1 MTGQVLVLNATYE
14 PLNVC
19 SLRRACVLLLKSKA
33 ELIDALE
40 RPLRSA
46 SASLPYPVVIRLLS
60 YVRRPRAAA
69 RRITRRA
76 VFARDGHSCQYC
88 GVEGVRLTVDH
99 VLPRSRGGPSSWDN
113 AVTACAPC
121 NLRKGDRLPHEIG
134 MRLRTQAA
142 PALAQPVPDAAGGRG
157 AARLAR
163 LPAAAARP
171 LTPPTHG

>member
-19 SLRRACVLLLKSKA
+19 SLRRACVLLLKAKA
-33 ELIDALE
+33 ELVEALE

-46 SASLPYPVVIRLLS
+46 SATHAHPVVIRLLS

-76 VFARDGHSCQYC
+76 VFARDGYACQYC

-99 VLPRSRGGPSSWDN
+99 VLPRARGGPSSWDN

-142 PALAQPVPDAAGGRG
+142 AALAQPLPDAAGCRG
-157 AARLAR
+157 APRVAR
-163 LPAAAARP
+163 LPAPSARP
-171 LTPPTHG
+171 LTLPAHG

>member
-40 RPLRSA
+40 RPLRSV

-88 GVEGVRLTVDH
+88 GVEGF
-99 VLPRSRGGPSSWDN
+99 
-113 AVTACAPC
+113 A
-121 NLRKGDRLPHEIG
+121 
-134 MRLRTQAA
+134 
-142 PALAQPVPDAAGGRG
+142 
-157 AARLAR
+157 
-163 LPAAAARP
+163 
-171 LTPPTHG
+171 

>member
-121 NLRKGDRLPHEIG
+121 NLRKGDRSLQQAGMELPHPPRPPQPVLFIK
-134 MRLRTQAA
+134 LAA
-142 PALAQPVPDAAGGRG
+142 PRIPQRWTPYLGDLGTAT
-157 AARLAR
+157 
-163 LPAAAARP
+163 AAA
-171 LTPPTHG
+171 

>member
-33 ELIDALE
+33 ELIDQLE

-99 VLPRSRGGPSSWDN
+99 VLPRSRGGPSSWEN
-113 AVTACAPC
+113 LVACCPGC
-121 NLRKGDRLPHEIG
+121 NRRKGNQLPHEAN
-134 MRLRTQAA
+134 MRLFREPRSFNLHTSRHIMRMMGHSDDKWRKY
-142 PALAQPVPDAAGGRG
+142 LFY
-157 AARLAR
+157 
-163 LPAAAARP
+163 
-171 LTPPTHG
+171 

>member
-19 SLRRACVLLLKSKA
+19 SLRRACVLLLKAKA
-33 ELIDALE
+33 ELVDALE

-88 GVEGVRLTVDH
+88 GIEGVRLTVDH
-99 VLPRSRGGPSSWDN
+99 VLPRSRGGRNTWKN
-113 AVTACAPC
+113 TVAACETC
-121 NLRKGDRLPHEIG
+121 NHRKGDRTPAEAGLV
-134 MRLRTQAA
+134 LRVKAT
-142 PALAQPVPDAAGGRG
+142 VPTWGT
-157 AARLAR
+157 LIH
-163 LPAAAARP
+163 L
-171 LTPPTHG
+171 

>member
-19 SLRRACVLLLKSKA
+19 SLRRACVLLLKAKA
-33 ELIDALE
+33 ELVDALE

-88 GVEGVRLTVDH
+88 GIEGVRLTVDH

-134 MRLRTQAA
+134 MRLRSKPRPPSPTLFLTLQTTE
-142 PALAQPVPDAAGGRG
+142 VPHAWLDY
-157 AARLAR
+157 
-163 LPAAAARP
+163 LPRQRV
-171 LTPPTHG
+171 H

>member
-99 VLPRSRGGPSSWDN
+99 VLPRSRGGPRAGTTPSRPAPPATS
-113 AVTACAPC
+113 ARATAC
-121 NLRKGDRLPHEIG
+121 
-134 MRLRTQAA
+134 RTRSACACAA
-142 PALAQPVPDAAGGRG
+142 SP
-157 AARLAR
+157 
-163 LPAAAARP
+163 ARP
-171 LTPPTHG
+171 RRACS

>member
-19 SLRRACVLLLKSKA
+19 SLRRACVLLLKAKA
-33 ELIDALE
+33 ELVDALE

-76 VFARDGHSCQYC
+76 VFARDGYSCQYC

-99 VLPRSRGGPSSWDN
+99 VLPR
-113 AVTACAPC
+113 
-121 NLRKGDRLPHEIG
+121 
-134 MRLRTQAA
+134 
-142 PALAQPVPDAAGGRG
+142 
-157 AARLAR
+157 AR
-163 LPAAAARP
+163 AAARRAGT
-171 LTPPTHG
+171 TPSRPARPATCARATGCRTRSACGCEASRGRPRPACS